1 MSKELNSDS
10 NVFNSTPLL
19 PGLLVND
26 RTVAAVL
33 GIGRTKV
40 WAMAKDGTLSPV
52 RLGNRCT
59 RFKTDDVIAVIN
71 G

>member
-1 MSKELNSDS
+1 MSKMLNSKD
-10 NVFNSTPLL
+10 FNAPLQ

-26 RTVAAVL
+26 RTVAAFL

-40 WAMAKDGTLSPV
+40 WALAKDGTLSPV

-59 RFKTDDVIAVIN
+59 RFKTDDIIAVIN